1 MNRIALI
8 EDHSRLA
15 DLVRQALGHAG
26 IETDVFHAMEPA
38 WLALRDITYGVVVID
53 RGLPDGDGLHL
64 VKRLRAAGRPT
75 PCLMLTARDA
85 LHDRIEGL
93 DSGADDYLTKP
104 FPMEELVAR
113 VRALLRRPAQVQE
126 FAPAHGD
133 VQISP
138 EHGHMVCAG
147 TAVPLPA
154 TELQIMLCLARK
166 AGQTV
171 KRSTLE
177 AAAWGLTE
185 AVTPN
190 ALDVALHRLRRKMA
204 AAGSRMQIVNLR
216 TQGYALREVSVA
228 S

>member
-15 DLVRQALGHAG
+15 ELVRQALGNAG

-147 TAVPLPA
+147 TAVPLPT

-190 ALDVALHRLRRKMA
+190 ALDVALHRLRRKLTT
-204 AAGSRMQIVNLR
+204 AGSRMQIVNLR
-216 TQGYALREVSVA
+216 TQGYALREASVA

>member
-15 DLVRQALGHAG
+15 DLVRQALGNAG

-154 TELQIMLCLARK
+154 TELQIMLCLAHSGDSRLGPDRGRHAQR
-166 AGQTV
+166 AGRGAAQAAPQTGH
-171 KRSTLE
+171 S
-177 AAAWGLTE
+177 GLVH
-185 AVTPN
+185 ADRQPP
-190 ALDVALHRLRRKMA
+190 HPRLCPA
-204 AAGSRMQIVNLR
+204 
-216 TQGYALREVSVA
+216 
-228 S
+228 

>member
-1 MNRIALI
+1 MNRSALI

-126 FAPAHGD
+126 FAPAYGD

-190 ALDVALHRLRRKMA
+190 ALDVALHRLRRKLA

>member
-15 DLVRQALGHAG
+15 DLVRQALGNAG

-190 ALDVALHRLRRKMA
+190 ALDVALHRLRRKLA
-204 AAGSRMQIVNLR
+204 TAGSCMQIVNLR
-216 TQGYALREVSVA
+216 TQGYALREASVA

>member
-1 MNRIALI
+1 
-8 EDHSRLA
+8 
-15 DLVRQALGHAG
+15 
-26 IETDVFHAMEPA
+26 
-38 WLALRDITYGVVVID
+38 
-53 RGLPDGDGLHL
+53 
-64 VKRLRAAGRPT
+64 
-75 PCLMLTARDA
+75 MLTARDA

>member
-15 DLVRQALGHAG
+15 ELVRQALGNAG
-26 IETDVFHAMEPA
+26 IETDVFYAMEPA

-133 VQISP
+133 VQINP

-147 TAVPLPA
+147 IAVPLPA

-190 ALDVALHRLRRKMA
+190 ALDVALHRLRRKLV

-216 TQGYALREVSVA
+216 TQGYALSEVSVA

>member
-166 AGQTV
+166 AGLTV

-190 ALDVALHRLRRKMA
+190 ALDVALHRLRRKLA

>member
-15 DLVRQALGHAG
+15 DLVRQALGNAG

-171 KRSTLE
+171 KRSNGPHWRPRPG
-177 AAAWGLTE
+177 A
-185 AVTPN
+185 
-190 ALDVALHRLRRKMA
+190 
-204 AAGSRMQIVNLR
+204 
-216 TQGYALREVSVA
+216 
-228 S
+228 